1 MISKIVNSVGGKGR
15 AGPRRFG
22 VTEAQ
27 STAGALS

>member
-15 AGPRRFG
+15 ACPQRLG

-27 STAGALS
+27 SNARALS